1 MLKLIL
7 CAVLALFLFLPVS
20 LQAQTTNPCAAASQ
34 TLACT
39 IPQVYGA
46 GGLSGS
52 GAFVDSAHQ
61 GHFDNSFNTSLAV
74 PLNSGIASQLTLLPL
89 AAPASG
95 IALTF
100 DKSLGVFVAS
110 NESFG
115 PILSERSGTL
125 GRHRFFVGAS
135 YQFFNF
141 KSIDGMSLKSIPA
154 VLTHADDPNDNAP
167 ATCSINTT
175 SNKKGCGFVR
185 DVVTTQNSISLY
197 MNQYTGF
204 VAFGLTKNIDLS
216 MAIPVLTVRMSAT
229 SDATIVDNSGSR
241 DHEFQPRA
249 NCPNVASDGNCLE
262 QLFSPGGRHSTGI
275 GDVTLRVKGTVWKGE
290 HAGLAAG
297 LDVRLPT
304 GDKLNFQGSGTT
316 GVRPFAVWSYS
327 ARISPHVNVGY
338 EANGDSVL
346 AGDLSTGTKGHIPNQ
361 FLYSAGAEARV
372 VKQVTLALDLIGQVV
387 LNGQQVTVGQK
398 PFLGP
403 CDTPIF
409 TPPSTVGCLAP
420 LAPVQRTTLLQNQG
434 NYTITS
440 AATGLRI
447 NVFKQL
453 LLSGNVLIKLD
464 KGGLRANVV
473 PLVSASYT
481 FK

>member
-1 MLKLIL
+1 
-7 CAVLALFLFLPVS
+7 
-20 LQAQTTNPCAAASQ
+20 
-34 TLACT
+34 
-39 IPQVYGA
+39 
-46 GGLSGS
+46 
-52 GAFVDSAHQ
+52 VDSAHK

-125 GRHRFFVGAS
+125 GRHRFFAGLS
-135 YQFFNF
+135 YEYLHFNT
-141 KSIDGMSLKSIPA
+141 IDGVSLKNIPA
-154 VLTHADDPNDNAP
+154 VFTHADDTGDNQFNTAV
-167 ATCSINTT
+167 TCSIFQQGTD
-175 SNKKGCGFVR
+175 SNGNPIFHNKGGCGFVR
-185 DVVTTQNSISLY
+185 DRIVTQNRVDLY
-197 MNQYTGF
+197 MNQYTAF
-204 VAFGLTKNIDLS
+204 LAFGLTKRIDVS
-216 MAIPVLTVRMSAT
+216 VAIPVVTVRMQAT
-229 SDATIVDNSGSR
+229 SDATIENTTLANTSSSA
-241 DHEFQPRA
+241 DHEFSPSS
-249 NCPNVASDGNCLE
+249 NCPKVASDGNCLE
-262 QLFSPGGRHSTGI
+262 KIFPNVPAGRHSTGI
-275 GDVTLRVKGTVWKGE
+275 GDVTFRVKSTVWKGE

-304 GDKLNFQGSGTT
+304 GDKLNLQGAGTT

-361 FLYSAGAEARV
+361 FLYSAGAEARL
-372 VKQVTLALDLIGQVV
+372 VKRVTVALDLIGQLVI
-387 LNGQQVTVGQK
+387 NGQQVSLGQQSY
-398 PFLGP
+398 LGP
-403 CDTPIF
+403 CDTPIGAPPGPAGCQ
-409 TPPSTVGCLAP
+409 TPGA
-420 LAPVQRTTLLQNQG
+420 AVQRTTLLHSVG

-447 NVFKQL
+447 NPFGQL
-453 LLSGNVLIKLD
+453 LISGNVLFKLD
-464 KGGLRANVV
+464 RGGLRANVV
-473 PLVSASYT
+473 PVVSASYT